1 MGGNLQVAKAYAAR
15 AVATFGKT
23 LRMFNDIDVFYAV
36 WQHEADNTSKILA
49 ALTDASLQQA
59 VSPGGRTLGR
69 LANHIIETLTEMP
82 HKLGLGIAEEQ
93 PAFHSATE
101 LQQHFER
108 CNQQWL
114 HALKQKWNNESLQQT
129 TNMYGETW
137 KNGFS
142 LWVLLTHMIHHRAQ
156 MTVLM
161 RQAGLAV
168 PGLYGPSK
176 EEWAAMGIPPMQ

>member
-1 MGGNLQVAKAYAAR
+1 MFHDLS
-15 AVATFGKT
+15 TF
-23 LRMFNDIDVFYAV
+23 VSV
-36 WQHEADNTSKILA
+36 WQQEAGNTSKIFA

-59 VSPGGRTLGR
+59 VVPGGRSLGR

-82 HKLGLGIAEEQ
+82 HKLGLGITEEE
-93 PAFHSATE
+93 PAFHTAAE
-101 LQQHFER
+101 LQQHFDR
-108 CNQQWL
+108 CNEQFVHALQQQW
-114 HALKQKWNNESLQQT
+114 NDGSLQQT
-129 TNMYGETW
+129 TNMYGEEW

-176 EEWAAMGIPPMQ
+176 EEWAAMGMPPME

>member
-1 MGGNLQVAKAYAAR
+1 MCTL
-15 AVATFGKT
+15 ATFSKT
-23 LRMFNDIDVFYAV
+23 RYMFHDLSTFLSV
-36 WQHEADNTSKILA
+36 WQHEADNTSKIFA

-59 VSPGGRTLGR
+59 VVPGGRTLGR

-82 HKLGLGIAEEQ
+82 HKLGLGIAEEE
-93 PAFHSATE
+93 PAFHTAAE
-101 LQQHFER
+101 LQKHFGR
-108 CNQQWL
+108 CNEQFEHALQQQW
-114 HALKQKWNNESLQQT
+114 NDGSLQQT
-129 TNMYGETW
+129 INMYGEDW

-161 RQAGLAV
+161 RQAELVV

-176 EEWAAMGIPPMQ
+176 EEWAAMGMPPMP